1 MRRGTC
7 VAQPRPGGI
16 MAQIRIQPKR
26 SGLGWLWLIIVLIII
41 AIIAW
46 FLFVPRSPTP
56 LPARPSGTAPS
67 SLPGGSSDGSVP
79 PLIAA

>member
-1 MRRGTC
+1 MDVARSRREGN
-7 VAQPRPGGI
+7 
-16 MAQIRIQPKR
+16 MAQIRIEQRR

-46 FLFVPRSPTP
+46 FIFVPRQPHP

-67 SLPGGSSDGSVP
+67 SLPAKPASEP
-79 PLIAA
+79 PAPLVAT